1 MPQMLE
7 QLQLPI
13 RPLAQHGGRKGF
25 HDFLDGNRSSRQL
38 ILGGTTYVSCPHS
51 MPMRVLSRTRG
62 FRDKATCNNDLP
74 NETKGSHTDWLEVD
88 ISRRDFKNGSKDG

>member
-1 MPQMLE
+1 
-7 QLQLPI
+7 
-13 RPLAQHGGRKGF
+13 
-25 HDFLDGNRSSRQL
+25 
-38 ILGGTTYVSCPHS
+38 

-62 FRDKATCNNDLP
+62 FRDKATCNHDLP